1 MTCQECEFALGC
13 EQNSQEID
21 GHLRM
26 CAACREL
33 SEDLLAN
40 AKAFES
46 MSMEEMKTPDVLR
59 SLTRAVPLESGS
71 GAGPFRVGRPVLPA
85 AIGAFALAAA
95 AAVAMFFLALPR
107 EEKLAPVHYA
117 LTPMK
122 FEIPVMRPA
131 APVHRAAVPKP
142 APATQPLMVKML
154 TDDPNVVIY
163 WQIDADQ
170 EGNDK

>member
-13 EQNSQEID
+13 EQSSAEIN
-21 GHLRM
+21 GHLHI
-26 CAACREL
+26 CAPCREVSKEL
-33 SEDLLAN
+33 RAN

-46 MSMEEMKTPDVLR
+46 MSMEE
-59 SLTRAVPLESGS
+59 VPAL
-71 GAGPFRVGRPVLPA
+71 AQHILDRVGRPVSPA

-95 AAVAMFFLALPR
+95 AAVAMIFLALPR
-107 EEKLAPVHYA
+107 EEKLPPVHYA

-122 FEIPVMRPA
+122 FEIPAMRPP
-131 APVHRAAVPKP
+131 APLHRAAAPKP
-142 APATQPLMVKML
+142 VRATQPLMVKML